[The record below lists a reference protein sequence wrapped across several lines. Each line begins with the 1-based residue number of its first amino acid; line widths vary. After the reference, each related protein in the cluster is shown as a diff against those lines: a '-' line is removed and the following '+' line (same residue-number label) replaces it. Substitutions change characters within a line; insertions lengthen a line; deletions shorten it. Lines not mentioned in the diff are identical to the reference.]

1 MSDSI
6 TQAAEHLRRDPASFF
21 GNSITRMHT
30 IPREELAAL
39 QLEAANQC
47 FAEKRQTIEM
57 VGKQAAR
64 VGLSSITHVD
74 DLVPM
79 LFAHSMYKSYPSS
92 LLDKKRFDL
101 LTRWLRK
108 LTPFDLSHVD
118 VAGCDSI
125 DEWIDRMDA
134 QTPLELFT
142 SSGISGTLS
151 IIPKAKA
158 ENIRAMERLRL
169 VFFQR
174 FGTEPRPEDIAP
186 AVDVI
191 WPNHASGKLGHLRL
205 AGLLKRHYTGNDPNR
220 FHALYSDAV
229 STDLM
234 FLASKLQRAAARGE
248 LDRIE
253 VDPKL
258 LARKHEFEALQRRKP
273 EEMKA
278 FFKRMTTELRGR
290 RVFIYGSS
298 FPPLVDLATEG
309 LARGIENCFA
319 PDSVCA
325 CSGGTKG
332 VALPDDWEA
341 QVKRF
346 LGVRELKI
354 GYGMSEISALNMLC
368 EHGRYHVPPWAIP
381 FVLDPDTNAPLPRI
395 GVQRGRAGFFDFTTV
410 GHWGGTI
417 SGDEVEIDWDTPCP
431 CGQTSVHLAD
441 DIGRFSDR
449 RGGDDK
455 ITCAAT
461 AEAHDDAVKFLTEFQ
476 G

>member
-1 MSDSI
+1 MSESI
-6 TQAAEHLRRDPASFF
+6 KQAAEHLRHDPAGFF

-30 IPREELAAL
+30 IPRDELAAL

-47 FAEKRQTIEM
+47 FAEQRRTIEM

-64 VGLSSITHVD
+64 VELSHLTQFD

-79 LFAHSMYKSYPSS
+79 LFAHSMYKSYPAS

-101 LTRWLRK
+101 VMRWLSK
-108 LTPFDLSHVD
+108 LTPVDLSHVD

-134 QTPLELFT
+134 QTPLGLIT
-142 SSGISGTLS
+142 SSGTTGTLS

-158 ENIRAMERLRL
+158 DAIRSMETWRLF
-169 VFFQR
+169 FFQR
-174 FGTEPRPEDIAP
+174 FGTEPRPEDVTP
-186 AVDVI
+186 VVDVI

-205 AGLLKRHYTGNDPNR
+205 AALLKTHFTGNDPSR

-234 FLASKLQRAAARGE
+234 FLASKLQRAAAKGE
-248 LDRIE
+248 LDRLEI
-253 VDPKL
+253 DPQL
-258 LARKHEFEALQRRKP
+258 LARKDEFEALQRRKP

-278 FFKRMTTELRGR
+278 FLNRMTTQLRGR
-290 RVFIYGSS
+290 RIFITGAS
-298 FPPLVDLATEG
+298 FLLVDMAKEG
-309 LARGIENCFA
+309 FARGIEKCFA
-319 PDSVCA
+319 PDSVCV
-325 CSGGTKG
+325 SGGGTKG
-332 VALPDDWEA
+332 MVLPDDWAA

-346 LGVRELKI
+346 LGVREIKM
-354 GYGMSEISALNMLC
+354 GYGMSEVSALHMMC
-368 EHGRYHVPPWAIP
+368 DHRRYHIQPWVIP
-381 FVLDPDTNAPLPRI
+381 FVLDPDTNAPLPRT
-395 GVQRGRAGFFDFTTV
+395 GVQRGRAGFFDFASI

-441 DIGRFSDR
+441 DIARYSER

-461 AEAHDDAVKFLTEFQ
+461 AEVHNEAVRFLAEFQ